1 MRTTRPVSYAENGM
15 VATAHYLAT
24 GAALDVLKEGGTAVD
39 AAICAAATM
48 SVVLPHMIGI
58 GGDAFWMIH
67 DAKSNTLTS
76 LNGSG
81 TCGKNISLADYQ
93 GLDAIPHRG
102 PRAAITVPGA
112 VDSWGLAHA
121 RYGTLPLTRLLAP
134 AIRYAREGVAVTQDI
149 SRWIADDAD
158 VFRQDPGSAGIF
170 LKNGN
175 AYQPGERLQQTA
187 LGDTLEGIAKN
198 GTRHFYEHTAHS
210 IVNYLK
216 SQGGLL
222 TLDDFHQYRAKW
234 VEPISTTYRG
244 FQAYQVPPPSQGIA
258 GLMIL
263 NFLNGIDLSGLDEN
277 SPEYYN
283 AMIQAIK
290 WAFNKRD
297 QYLTDPDFSDIPIE
311 ELLDPKLA
319 NAERA
324 EWLADTKRTHENR
337 PGGSDTTFI
346 SIADKYGNAVGLV
359 QSLYFDFGACVTDPV
374 SGVLLQNRGS
384 FFSLQ
389 PGHPNVLKAGKQS
402 ASTLMSGML
411 FKDGKPYMVYG
422 TQGGEVQ
429 PQTQTSVVTRVVDF
443 GLNVQQA
450 IDAPRVLYGR
460 TWGDTSNKLLLES
473 AAPAA
478 SFDAL
483 QEQGHPV
490 EAAQWPFPR
499 MGTAQAVRLPGPWS
513 EFFEGGADPRGEGIA
528 LGF

>member
-1 MRTTRPVSYAENGM
+1 MRTTRPVCYAEHGM

-39 AAICAAATM
+39 AAICAASTM

-58 GGDAFWMIH
+58 GGDAFWLIH
-67 DAKSNTLTS
+67 DAGFNKLHA

-81 TCGKNISLADYQ
+81 TCGRHISLDNYR
-93 GLDAIPHRG
+93 GMDAIPHRG

-121 RYGTLPLTRLLAP
+121 RFGSMPLSRLLAP
-134 AIRYAREGVAVTQDI
+134 AIAYARHGVPVTQDI
-149 SRWIADDAD
+149 SRWMTEDAA
-158 VFRQDPGSAGIF
+158 VFRLDPGSAGIF
-170 LKNGN
+170 LKNGEPYR
-175 AYQPGERLQQTA
+175 AGERLQQIA
-187 LGDTLEGIAKN
+187 LSDTLEGIAQN

-210 IVNYLK
+210 IVHYLQ
-216 SQGGLL
+216 SRGGLL
-222 TLDDFHQYRAKW
+222 SLDDFHQYRARW
-234 VEPISTTYRG
+234 VEPISTTYRD
-244 FQAYQVPPPSQGIA
+244 FQVYQVPPPSQGIA

-277 SPEYYN
+277 SPAYYH

-297 QYLTDPDFSDIPIE
+297 RYLTDPDYFDIPVE
-311 ELLDPKLA
+311 QLLDPALA

-324 EWLADTKRTHENR
+324 EWLADTARTHDNR

-346 SIADKYGNAVGLV
+346 SIADRYGNAVGLV
-359 QSLYFDFGACVTDPV
+359 QSLYFDFGACVTDPA

-389 PGHPNVLKAGKQS
+389 AGHPNVLKAGKQS

-411 FKDGKPYMVYG
+411 FKDGKPFMVYG

-429 PQTQTSVVTRVVDF
+429 PQTQTSVVTRVADF

-460 TWGDTSNKLLLES
+460 SWGDTANKLLLES
-473 AAPAA
+473 LASPATFA
-478 SFDAL
+478 AL
-483 QEQGHPV
+483 QQQGHPV
-490 EAAQWPFPR
+490 EAAAWPFPR
-499 MGTAQAVRLPGPWS
+499 MGTAQAVRVPGPWS
-513 EFFEGGADPRGEGIA
+513 PFFEGGADPRGEGIA